1 MTTLR
6 FSANLGFLW
15 PDRPLLERID
25 AAARAGF
32 KAIELHW
39 PYDTPAAQVRD
50 RCERHGLKLLGINT
64 ARGRPGENGLGALAG
79 REAEF
84 HAAVD
89 QSIAYCV
96 EAGGTAVH
104 CMAGFVAPEAR
115 EEAARVFVNNLREAS
130 DKAEPH
136 GLTLLLEA
144 LNPHDAPGY
153 FYARQAEA
161 ARIRDEVGRSN
172 VKLMFDVYHVGATE
186 GDVLRRLARHMPVI
200 GHVQIAAVP
209 SRAEPDEGEI
219 DYRAV
224 FVELGKLGYDGW
236 VGAEYR
242 PRGQTDEGLVWL
254 QRLGVA
260 L

>member
-1 MTTLR
+1 MKTLR

-15 PDRPLLERID
+15 PDLPLLARID

-39 PYDTPAAQVRD
+39 PYDTPATEVRT
-50 RCERHGLKLLGINT
+50 RLERHGLKLLGINT
-64 ARGRPGENGLGALAG
+64 VRGKPGENGLGAIPG

-84 HAAVD
+84 QAAVD

-96 EAGGTAVH
+96 EAGGTAIH
-104 CMAGFVAPEAR
+104 CMAGAVAPEAR
-115 EEAARVFVNNLREAS
+115 EEGARVFVKNLREAS
-130 DKAEPH
+130 DKATPH

-144 LNPHDAPGY
+144 LNPNDAPGY
-153 FYARQAEA
+153 FYATQAEA
-161 ARIRDEVGRSN
+161 DGIREEAGRAN
-172 VKLMFDVYHVGATE
+172 IKLMFDAYHVGRAE
-186 GDVLRRLARHMPVI
+186 GDVMRKLAHYMPAI

-209 SRAEPDEGEI
+209 TRAEPDEGEI

-224 FVELGKLGYDGW
+224 LAELAKLDYDGW
-236 VGAEYR
+236 VGCEYR
-242 PRGQTDEGLVWL
+242 PRAQTDLGLAWT
-254 QRLGVA
+254 RNLGVT